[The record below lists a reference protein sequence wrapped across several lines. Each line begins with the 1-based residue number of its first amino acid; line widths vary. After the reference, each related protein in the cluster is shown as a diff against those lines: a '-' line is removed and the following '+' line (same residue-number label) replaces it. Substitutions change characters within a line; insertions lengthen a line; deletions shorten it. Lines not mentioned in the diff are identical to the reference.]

1 MESNPGLPVIE
12 PGPRVEDY
20 GSIAQKTAVFET
32 SLQDFKKKIANYEK
46 AHVADNTHLKE
57 KNEIYCEMI
66 KIQREHYSEMVKAKD
81 EIIKSKSETIEC
93 LQKSQKLRKTSK

>member
-20 GSIAQKTAVFET
+20 ESIAQKTAAFET
-32 SLQDFKKKIANYEK
+32 SLQDFKEKIEK